1 MSNKTVYYKQ
11 CVLIKKI
18 PTGELKTNS
27 WIPIQFAKVGWTLE
41 LKQNDGSWV
50 DGWDVVS
57 ASGEPLA
64 GKFVENQAHNS
75 HNIWEPSALIT
86 TRGNK

>member
-1 MSNKTVYYKQ
+1 MSKKNYYKQ

-18 PTGELKTNS
+18 STGEIKTNS
-27 WIPIQFAKVGWTLE
+27 WIPEKFAKVGWTLE
-41 LKQNDGSWV
+41 LKQKDGSWV

-57 ASGEPLA
+57 ASGESVEGHL
-64 GKFVENQAHNS
+64 VENQAHNS
-75 HNIWEPSALIT
+75 GNIWEPSALIT